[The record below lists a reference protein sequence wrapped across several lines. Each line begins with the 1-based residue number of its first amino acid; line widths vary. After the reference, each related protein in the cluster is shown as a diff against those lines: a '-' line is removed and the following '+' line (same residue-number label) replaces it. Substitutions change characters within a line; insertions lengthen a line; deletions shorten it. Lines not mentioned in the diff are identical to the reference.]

1 MPFELVR
8 DDLYVQFKLPPLCYV
23 SSTRFFF
30 PTSKCTSMNTPY
42 KMFPVFFFWE
52 LLGYALPKEQIH
64 TNSWRGTEFKM
75 TD

>member
-42 KMFPVFFFWE
+42 KMFPVFFFENYWVMPY
-52 LLGYALPKEQIH
+52 LRSKFILIH
-64 TNSWRGTEFKM
+64 EEGQSLK
-75 TD
+75 